1 MSAPVNIPAAGIIS
15 SPNPAS
21 VRVPSPPVRPVLGPS
36 RNDKSLKTVFNA
48 QPVFNKNN
56 NNVFLRPNNNFQ
68 QANKNFQR
76 PIDNFQ
82 EPSDNLQQPNN
93 NFQQPNNNFQQP
105 NNNFQQP
112 NKNFQQPINNF
123 QQSNNNNNFQQ
134 SNNNNNFQSSSNS
147 NIFLGPEVS
156 SASQPDVVR
165 TPIRNNVQP
174 DPTKRPKNRF
184 LDNQA
189 RLTNLFQD
197 DRKAKAAFN
206 VHNKEAVTKT
216 ESELVGQE
224 TIL

>member
-1 MSAPVNIPAAGIIS
+1 MPAPAPANIPPVRVSAPVNIPAAGIIS

-21 VRVPSPPVRPVLGPS
+21 VRVHSPPVRPVLGPS

-93 NFQQPNNNFQQP
+93 NFQQPNKNFQQT
-105 NNNFQQP
+105 
-112 NKNFQQPINNF
+112 NKNFQQPID
-123 QQSNNNNNFQQ
+123 NFQQ
-134 SNNNNNFQSSSNS
+134 SNNNNNFQSSTNS

>member
-48 QPVFNKNN
+48 QPDFNKNN

-112 NKNFQQPINNF
+112 NKNFQQPI
-123 QQSNNNNNFQQ
+123 NNFQQ